1 MEGSCGLVL
10 CLWCFVFCV
19 VFCDSF
25 FADVLF
31 FGYVFLWY
39 CFPVIWSIFVDF
51 CVVTGVI
58 VHFCGSVFL
67 GCDSFCFVIRVFDFV
82 ILYFCFRVLILWFS
96 VCDLLV
102 LLFSA
107 LWFCVIRIFV
117 IFFLVFFGF
126 RVCDILWF
134 SIVLTCCI
142 VVLWYIIIRGSVI
155 RSFSFLW
162 LWLWFFVVC
171 FCDYVLYLCFYSL
184 FTKLPFVSVISEH
197 LRLALMNVWSLIF
210 K

>member
-1 MEGSCGLVL
+1 MKGSCGLVL

-31 FGYVFLWY
+31 CDYVFLWY
-39 CFPVIWSIFVDF
+39 CVPVILVHFCGL

-142 VVLWYIIIRGSVI
+142 VVVWYIIIVV
-155 RSFSFLW
+155 
-162 LWLWFFVVC
+162 LWFGHFC
-171 FCDYVLYLCFYSL
+171 FCGCDCDFLLCGFVIMCFYLCFYSL
-184 FTKLPFVSVISEH
+184 FTKVSFKCNKWTFEVGINECLVID
-197 LRLALMNVWSLIF
+197 F
-210 K
+210 

>member
-1 MEGSCGLVL
+1 MV
-10 CLWCFVFCV
+10 WCFV
-19 VFCDSF
+19 CDALCS
-25 FADVLF
+25 VL
-31 FGYVFLWY
+31 
-39 CFPVIWSIFVDF
+39 CFVILSLPMFYSVIMCFYDTVPVILVHFCGL

-117 IFFLVFFGF
+117 IFLPCVFRISG
-126 RVCDILWF
+126 
-134 SIVLTCCI
+134 
-142 VVLWYIIIRGSVI
+142 LWYFVIFDCVDVLYCCCVIYYNSWFCDSVI
-155 RSFSFLW
+155 FV
-162 LWLWFFVVC
+162 FVVVIVIFWLC
-171 FCDYVLYLCFYSL
+171 GFCDYVLL
-184 FTKLPFVSVISEH
+184 FVFL
-197 LRLALMNVWSLIF
+197 
-210 K
+210 

>member
-1 MEGSCGLVL
+1 MCFYDTVPVILVHFCGL
-10 CLWCFVFCV
+10 
-19 VFCDSF
+19 
-25 FADVLF
+25 
-31 FGYVFLWY
+31 
-39 CFPVIWSIFVDF
+39 

-142 VVLWYIIIRGSVI
+142 VVVWYIIIRGFVI
-155 RSFSFLW
+155 RSFLFLW
-162 LWLWFFVVC
+162 LWLWFFGCVVFVIMC
-171 FCDYVLYLCFYSL
+171 FYLCFYSL
-184 FTKLPFVSVISEH
+184 FTKVPFVSVISEH
-197 LRLALMNVWSLIF
+197 LRLALMNVWPLIF
-210 K
+210 KYGWS